1 MRSES
6 RSAQTAE
13 SSNLL
18 SKFLTDRKVS
28 LKFGRE
34 RENTY
39 LIGPIQSSPCTRA
52 CPAGVNVKAYV
63 SLIAAGRFQ
72 AALDVVR
79 ERNPLPGICGR
90 ICTHP
95 CESYCNRNKID
106 DPVAVCQLKRFV
118 ADYELAH
125 PHAKNKPIPRSR
137 KERIAIIG
145 SGPAG
150 LTAANDLVLWGYGV
164 TVFEA
169 LPEPGGMLVAGI
181 PAFRLPRDIIKAEI
195 DFIRELGVEIK
206 TGTRVGG
213 KQALGKLLQE
223 GFDAV
228 LIAVG
233 AHKGKKLNIPG
244 EDEYTGVIDC
254 VDFLKR
260 VNFGNPPKVGKK
272 VIVIGGG
279 NSALDSART
288 ALRLESEEVHIVY
301 RRSRREMPAHEAE
314 IAEAEREGIK
324 IHYLAAPK
332 QIVGRDSHVTG
343 LECLK
348 VKLGKPDADGRRRPV
363 PIKGS
368 EFIVEAD
375 TIISAISQ
383 KPELS
388 FLGSEE
394 LETTP
399 WGTLQV
405 DKETLTT
412 SRAGIFAA
420 GDATTG
426 PGTVIDAIAAGHGA
440 ACSIDHYLRHEPLIK
455 EVEPIKPEL
464 EIRIDPGKEKKIP
477 RAKMPTAPISHRQ
490 NNFREVELGF
500 TEAAAVAEA
509 KRCLRCGP
517 CSECFICVPECPKEV
532 TLMSLPGDYGEALF
546 RLPPEVRPESH
557 NHAPWKGVFTDRGKR
572 RSFNLN
578 PVLPFVKETL
588 CRGCG
593 DCVTVCDYSA
603 IQLFPTQN
611 ELSFARIDENRC
623 RGCGTCVAVCSTSA
637 ITPRYFDRRWLTNQ
651 LSAIIPDKT
660 NVVVFTCSWNGSQID
675 GSAFPEFESK
685 DMNIILLRLMCSGQ
699 IEPAFVLRAF
709 DQGADRVLITGCR
722 EDRCHYEFG
731 AKQAT
736 KTFEKIRRLLFLM
749 GMDSD
754 RIHMEQIADKDP
766 SKFIALVNR
775 FVRETGKNGNRR
787 AEKERLAL

>member
-1 MRSES
+1 MKPES
-6 RSAQTAE
+6 RGIQTAE
-13 SSNLL
+13 SSDLL
-18 SKFLTDRKVS
+18 SAFFTDRKVS
-28 LKFGRE
+28 LKFGRD

-39 LIGPIQSSPCTRA
+39 LIGPIQPSPCTWA

-95 CESYCNRNKID
+95 CESYCNRNQID
-106 DPVAVCQLKRFV
+106 DPVAIRELKRFV

-125 PHAKNKPIPRSR
+125 PPVKNKPIPRSR
-137 KERIAIIG
+137 NERVAIIG

-150 LTAANDLVLWGYGV
+150 LTAANDLVRKGYGV

-181 PAFRLPRDIIKAEI
+181 PAFRLPRDIIEAEI
-195 DFIRELGVEIK
+195 DFIRNLGVEIK
-206 TGTRVGG
+206 TNTRISG
-213 KQALGKLLQE
+213 KQALGKLLKK
-223 GFDAV
+223 GFQAV

-244 EDEYTGVIDC
+244 EEEYTGIIDC
-254 VDFLKR
+254 VDFLNQ
-260 VNFGNPPKVGKK
+260 VNFGNPPRVGEK

-288 ALRLESEEVHIVY
+288 ALRLESKEVYIVY
-301 RRSRREMPAHEAE
+301 RRSRREMPADEAE
-314 IAEAEREGIK
+314 IAEAVREGIK

-332 QIVGRDSHVTG
+332 QILGRNGRVTG

-348 VKLGKPDADGRRRPV
+348 VKLGEPDASGRRRPV

-383 KPELS
+383 KPDLS

-394 LETTP
+394 LETTSR
-399 WGTLQV
+399 GTLQV
-405 DKETLTT
+405 DEETLAT
-412 SRAGIFAA
+412 SRPGIFAA

-426 PGTVIDAIAAGHGA
+426 PRTVIEAIAAGHVAAGA
-440 ACSIDHYLRHEPLIK
+440 IDRYLNHEPLTEAAK
-455 EVEPIKPEL
+455 PIKPEL
-464 EIRIDPGKEKKIP
+464 EIRVDLKKERKIP
-477 RAKMPTAPISHRQ
+477 RAKAPMVPISHRQ

-532 TLMSLPGDYGEALF
+532 TLMSLPGDREEALF
-546 RLPPEVRPESH
+546 RLPPEVRPEKH
-557 NHAPWKGVFTDRGKR
+557 NHAPWKGVFTGQGKR
-572 RSFNLN
+572 YSFNLN

-593 DCVTVCDYSA
+593 DCVAVCDYSA
-603 IQLFPTQN
+603 LQLFPTQN

-637 ITPRYFDRRWLTNQ
+637 LTPRYFDQRWLTNK
-651 LSAIIPDKT
+651 LSAIQPEKT

-675 GSAFPEFESK
+675 GPALSDMESK
-685 DMNIILLRLMCSGQ
+685 NTNVVLLRLMCSGQ

-736 KTFEKIRRLLFLM
+736 GTFEKIRQLLFLM
-749 GMDSD
+749 GMDSE
-754 RIHMEQIADKDP
+754 RIRFERLTDKDP
-766 SKFIALVNR
+766 VKFIELVKR
-775 FVRETGKNGNRR
+775 FTEETGRNENRPK
-787 AEKERLAL
+787 EKERVAL